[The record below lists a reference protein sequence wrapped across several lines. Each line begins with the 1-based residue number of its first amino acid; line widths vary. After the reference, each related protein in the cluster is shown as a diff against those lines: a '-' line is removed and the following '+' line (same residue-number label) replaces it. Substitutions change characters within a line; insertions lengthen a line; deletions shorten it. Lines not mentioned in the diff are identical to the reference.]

1 MESASA
7 SWNVIWSTLV
17 HPEIKKKC
25 LVIDKLYHLS
35 VYNKYSIQEKDML
48 KDSEKVKVR
57 ENWEVMFLINTL
69 KSQRITL

>member
-7 SWNVIWSTLV
+7 SWNVIWSTLG
-17 HPEIKKKC
+17 HPAIKNKC
-25 LVIDKLYHLS
+25 LVIDKLWHLS
-35 VYNKYSIQEKDML
+35 VTNIQYSRKNML
-48 KDSEKVKVR
+48 KDSEKVEVR